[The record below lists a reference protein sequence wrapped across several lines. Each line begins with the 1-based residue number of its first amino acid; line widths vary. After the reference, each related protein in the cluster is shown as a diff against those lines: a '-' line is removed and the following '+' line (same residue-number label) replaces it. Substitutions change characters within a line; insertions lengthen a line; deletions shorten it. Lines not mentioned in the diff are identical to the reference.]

1 MPVVRHSFVSF
12 PTASRLPENKHLM
25 VKLLLS
31 SQLPTPNKKLPPLSP
46 LIIPALTNPHEAFA
60 KPSEMV
66 ELAVALA
73 PADPSFFL
81 SAPSSPRPFGDPAG
95 CYYYT
100 SAPASPSRAAA
111 IYTDLYG
118 PEEKPASPRPGSGD
132 DEVPEFSFCFHGKPV
147 EEWPTLPIT
156 AADELFEEGIIRT
169 VTPSWVENGGGGA
182 PQIAEDGLRRE
193 RGRRTLSS
201 FSGASP
207 RGLRGST
214 SLSALRGGYEG
225 DLPKPPSSSPATS
238 ALSKGGGSKK
248 WKFSDLFLF
257 RSASE
262 GRATGRGSKDPLRK
276 YTLPPPSSCTKR
288 GANGGGSTRRGS
300 ASLPSAHEIYYSANR
315 AAAEE
320 QKRKQMTPLAYQR
333 HGLFGYLSDNPA
345 IHSITKGFGG
355 SSLFSRRQR

>member
-1 MPVVRHSFVSF
+1 MRH
-12 PTASRLPENKHLM
+12 
-25 VKLLLS
+25 LS
-31 SQLPTPNKKLPPLSP
+31 LHPYN
-46 LIIPALTNPHEAFA
+46 PALTNPHEAFA
-60 KPSEMV
+60 KPSKMV
-66 ELAVALA
+66 ELAVAVA

-118 PEEKPASPRPGSGD
+118 PEEKKPASPRPGSGD
-132 DEVPEFSFCFHGKPV
+132 DEVPEFSFCFHGKPMG
-147 EEWPTLPIT
+147 EWPTLSIA

-169 VTPSWVENGGGGA
+169 VMPSWVESGGGGA
-182 PQIAEDGLRRE
+182 PQTVEDGLRRE

-201 FSGASP
+201 SSGASP
-207 RGLRGST
+207 RGRRGST
-214 SLSALRGGYEG
+214 SFSALRGVCEG

-276 YTLPPPSSCTKR
+276 YTLPPPSSCTNR
-288 GANGGGSTRRGS
+288 ANGGGSTRRGS
-300 ASLPSAHEIYYSANR
+300 AILPSAHEIYYSANR

-333 HGLFGYLSDNPA
+333 HGLFGYLRDNPA

-355 SSLFSRRQR
+355 SSLFSRRQG